1 MEYGISTVAYPQL
14 LLGADLARI
23 ARLAPLAELR
33 CDSEHCI
40 SDPRN
45 LRAAQ
50 SAGAA
55 GLRFTVHGPFMRQE
69 IWSAN
74 KNSRRAA
81 VAAHER
87 FIELA
92 ARIGAEVYVVH
103 PDYTVKR
110 TSYNPLVVSSLHD
123 SFAQL
128 REMQSEFKLKIAIE
142 NMPGV
147 GHSHFATPELDTCGL
162 PICVDVGH
170 ANLSGCLPQ
179 MIARRDIVHWHL
191 QDNNGRGDDP
201 HNAVGRGTVD
211 WPLVLKR
218 VHETVIER
226 NATIVLE
233 VGSDADVLTSLA
245 YLRAAEQLLP
255 ALPAA

>member
-14 LLGADLARI
+14 LLGAALARI

-55 GLRFTVHGPFMRQE
+55 GLRFTVHGPFLKQE

-74 KNSRRAA
+74 KSSRQAA
-81 VAAHER
+81 VADHRR

-103 PDYTVKR
+103 PDYTVRR
-110 TSYNPLVVSSLHD
+110 TSYNPAVVASLHD

-128 REMQSEFKLKIAIE
+128 REMQTEFNLKIAIE

-147 GHSHFATPELDTCGL
+147 GHSHFATPELNTCGL
-162 PICVDVGH
+162 PTVVDVGH

-191 QDNNGRGDDP
+191 QDNPGRGDDP
-201 HNAVGRGTVD
+201 HDAVGRGTVN
-211 WPLVLKR
+211 WPLVLTR
-218 VHETVIER
+218 VRETVVE
-226 NATIVLE
+226 NGATIVLE
-233 VGSDADVLTSLA
+233 VSSDADVLASLA
-245 YLRAAEQLLP
+245 YLRAAEQRLP
-255 ALPAA
+255 AMPAA

>member
-14 LLGADLARI
+14 LLGAALARI
-23 ARLAPLAELR
+23 ARLAPLAEIR

-40 SDPRN
+40 SEPRN

-81 VAAHER
+81 VADHER

-162 PICVDVGH
+162 PVVVDVGH
-170 ANLSGCLPQ
+170 ANLSGCLPR

-191 QDNNGRGDDP
+191 QDNPGLGDDP

-218 VHETVIER
+218 VRETVIER
-226 NATIVLE
+226 DATIVLE

-245 YLRAAEQLLP
+245 YLRAAEQRLP
-255 ALPAA
+255 AMPAA